1 MFETGLGMATSNGAQ
16 RTVPLWLYVPRNFS
30 SNTELGIRS
39 PSLVRRNRNK
49 ERPYE
54 LLIMMAH
61 PPAAQH
67 PFKIQILFKSNRL
80 CWALSCGSLSTA
92 ALGEKESDGC
102 SRKRNQLEAPWCPSP
117 SPPANMLLS
126 RESLSHLFWE
136 DSNLYPPNVQQ
147 ELYMWGP
154 PKLSFLLVAIHHPR
168 PPELLVS
175 CTARLHFWFDTQ
187 VMLQVCGSRA
197 RVCSHDLFFYLC
209 FIFPSLI
216 SHSGNMS
223 VKDGAGGL
231 LKIHKLQMKSPFK
244 WEMLYWQASK
254 PLIAFI

>member
-1 MFETGLGMATSNGAQ
+1 MRETGLRMATSNGAQ

-39 PSLVRRNRNK
+39 PSPVRRNRNK

-54 LLIMMAH
+54 LLIVMAH

-92 ALGEKESDGC
+92 ALGEKESNGC

-126 RESLSHLFWE
+126 RESLSYLFWE

-147 ELYMWGP
+147 ELSMWGP
-154 PKLSFLLVAIHHPR
+154 PKLSFVLVAVHYPT
-168 PPELLVS
+168 PPGLLVS
-175 CTARLHFWFDTQ
+175 CTARLYFWFTTT
-187 VMLQVCGSRA
+187 
-197 RVCSHDLFFYLC
+197 
-209 FIFPSLI
+209 
-216 SHSGNMS
+216 
-223 VKDGAGGL
+223 
-231 LKIHKLQMKSPFK
+231 HK
-244 WEMLYWQASK
+244 
-254 PLIAFI
+254 

>member
-1 MFETGLGMATSNGAQ
+1 MLRGLHLYLKSLGNWEQKAVKTVWMFETGLRIATSNGAQ

-39 PSLVRRNRNK
+39 PSPVRRNRNK

-54 LLIMMAH
+54 LLIVMAH

-126 RESLSHLFWE
+126 RESLSYLFWE

-147 ELYMWGP
+147 ELSMWDP
-154 PKLSFLLVAIHHPR
+154 PKLSFLLMAVHHPR
-168 PPELLVS
+168 PPGLLVS
-175 CTARLHFWFDTQ
+175 CTARLHFWFATT
-187 VMLQVCGSRA
+187 
-197 RVCSHDLFFYLC
+197 
-209 FIFPSLI
+209 
-216 SHSGNMS
+216 
-223 VKDGAGGL
+223 
-231 LKIHKLQMKSPFK
+231 HK
-244 WEMLYWQASK
+244 
-254 PLIAFI
+254 

>member
-1 MFETGLGMATSNGAQ
+1 MFETGLRVATSNGA
-16 RTVPLWLYVPRNFS
+16 RRAVPLWLYVPRNFS

-39 PSLVRRNRNK
+39 PSPVRRNRNK

-54 LLIMMAH
+54 LLIVMAH

-80 CWALSCGSLSTA
+80 CWVLSCGSLSTA

-126 RESLSHLFWE
+126 RESLSYLFWE

-147 ELYMWGP
+147 ELSMWGP
-154 PKLSFLLVAIHHPR
+154 PKLSFLLVAVHHPR
-168 PPELLVS
+168 PPGLLVS
-175 CTARLHFWFDTQ
+175 RTARLHFWFATT
-187 VMLQVCGSRA
+187 
-197 RVCSHDLFFYLC
+197 HT
-209 FIFPSLI
+209 
-216 SHSGNMS
+216 
-223 VKDGAGGL
+223 
-231 LKIHKLQMKSPFK
+231 
-244 WEMLYWQASK
+244 
-254 PLIAFI
+254 